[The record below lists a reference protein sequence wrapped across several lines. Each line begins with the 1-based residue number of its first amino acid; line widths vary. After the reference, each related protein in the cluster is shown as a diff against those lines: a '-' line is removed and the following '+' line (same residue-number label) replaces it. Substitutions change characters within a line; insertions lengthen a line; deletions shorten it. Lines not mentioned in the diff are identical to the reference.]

1 MLSTSGAGCAFRPH
15 RPAHLRTVSP
25 SRGRRGCR
33 RSIVAPGRRVALLLD
48 RAELD
53 CLCLAGCSPKSI
65 RGLMRLVRRRGF
77 AHGRGVY
84 LRALYLNRRPG
95 LKKERAPSS
104 VEPLTSPYRPPQKK
118 AQYGMS
124 HLPPPRRRS
133 PHASNCPTAP
143 RSGGPQP
150 LGRSGELGTMP
161 PDAPVASTPPR
172 RREPGR

>member
-1 MLSTSGAGCAFRPH
+1 MQ
-15 RPAHLRTVSP
+15 
-25 SRGRRGCR
+25 
-33 RSIVAPGRRVALLLD
+33 
-48 RAELD
+48 EW
-53 CLCLAGCSPKSI
+53 
-65 RGLMRLVRRRGF
+65 
-77 AHGRGVY
+77 Y
-84 LRALYLNRRPG
+84 LGALYLNRRPG

-104 VEPLTSPYRPPQKK
+104 IAGRNAPFRPPQKK

-124 HLPPPRRRS
+124 HPPPPRRRS
-133 PHASNCPTAP
+133 PHAPNRPTAP